1 MNMDPT
7 GQDQGGAP
15 SGRGRFHW
23 WIILAFLLYAGW
35 YYVSNRQESS
45 LTGRSQLIATDAQQD
60 AALGLQAYQQ
70 VLSQS
75 QVVGEG
81 PDVARIKQV
90 AQRLIAVAPKVE
102 AELAAE
108 KGRKPSI
115 DWSTFNW
122 EVSVLQS
129 NEVNAFCLPGG
140 KIAVYT
146 GLLPVAQNDD
156 AIAVVLGHEISHA
169 LLRHGA
175 ERMAQQHIAQIG
187 QVAVGMAAGNLDP
200 QQQREVMGAYG
211 IVGQYGVLMPFSRK
225 DESEADEIG
234 LMLAAAAC
242 YDPQAAIPFWD
253 RMQQQGSGK
262 PPEFMSDHPS
272 DAHRIERL
280 QALMPK
286 ALAMRAKFCPTA
298 TAIPS
303 Q

>member
-7 GQDQGGAP
+7 GQDQGGMP
-15 SGRGRFHW
+15 TGRGRFHW
-23 WIILAFLLYAGW
+23 WVILVFLLYAGW

-45 LTGRSQLIATDAQQD
+45 MTGRTQLIATDAQQD

-81 PDVARIKQV
+81 ADVARIRQV
-90 AQRLIAVAPKVE
+90 AQRLIAVAPQVE

-122 EVSVLQS
+122 EVNVLQS
-129 NEVNAFCLPGG
+129 DEVNAFCLPGG

-146 GLLPVAQNDD
+146 GLVPVAQNDD
-156 AIAVVLGHEISHA
+156 AMAIVLGHEISHA

-175 ERMAQQHIAQIG
+175 ERMAQQHLEQLGAIAT
-187 QVAVGMAAGNLDP
+187 GMAAGNLDP
-200 QQQREVMGAYG
+200 QRQREVMGAYG

-234 LMLAAAAC
+234 LMLASAAC
-242 YDPQAAIPFWD
+242 FDPQAAIPFWQ
-253 RMQQQGSGK
+253 RMQQDGGQK

-272 DAHRIERL
+272 DAHRIDRL
-280 QALMPK
+280 QALMPRAQ
-286 ALAMRAKFCPTA
+286 ALRAKFCPA
-298 TAIPS
+298 